1 MVLRSEII
9 QPSGQGQEQELKEI
23 NSTYSQHRMD
33 KAKRREVR
41 NLLKD
46 FAIYAK
52 RYYPESKELV
62 KRFQITKET
71 KGSMQHIN
79 CIIHMLK
86 LEKCFMDGKSKKADR
101 GFFHTCRDVM
111 EWVYGTNKEFSGAP
125 TTSIIREWVHKRVQ
139 PHKPFPLLT
148 IQVSSDNEDSNSEAE
163 QDEATKDDSDA
174 EEEERPDSGRGQSTT
189 P

>member
-1 MVLRSEII
+1 ME
-9 QPSGQGQEQELKEI
+9 
-23 NSTYSQHRMD
+23 T

-62 KRFQITKET
+62 KRFQINKET

-79 CIIHMLK
+79 CIIHMLN
-86 LEKCFMDGKSKKADR
+86 LEMCFMDGKSKKAVR

-111 EWVYGTNKEFSGAP
+111 EWVYSTNKEFSGP
-125 TTSIIREWVHKRVQ
+125 PQ
-139 PHKPFPLLT
+139 L
-148 IQVSSDNEDSNSEAE
+148 VSFE
-163 QDEATKDDSDA
+163 
-174 EEEERPDSGRGQSTT
+174 SGYTRGYNHTNHSHH
-189 P
+189 